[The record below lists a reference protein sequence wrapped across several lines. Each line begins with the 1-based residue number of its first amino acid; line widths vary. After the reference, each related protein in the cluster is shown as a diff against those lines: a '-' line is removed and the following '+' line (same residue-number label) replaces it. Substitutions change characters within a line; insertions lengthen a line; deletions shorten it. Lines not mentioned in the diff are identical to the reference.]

1 MKVEAA
7 VIGAFGQ
14 PFEVKPLDLATP
26 NDDEILVRLVAVG
39 ICHSDVACQHG
50 AFAPPLPIV
59 LGHEGAGIVE
69 QVGANITHVKRG
81 DHVVLSYASCG
92 GCARCELGQPQYC
105 SEFGVRN
112 FKGFRSNGEPSFR
125 QGEGDDAADVWGG
138 FFGQSSFATFALST
152 ARNTVKVARH
162 HYLEA
167 MGPLGCGLQTGAGT
181 VLNTLKPQPG
191 DSIVIFGVGTV
202 GMAAMMAAVASDC
215 GVVVAVDVHDG
226 RLALAR
232 ELGATHAI
240 RGDAPDLMQQ
250 LRAILPAGASF
261 TVDTSG
267 KAPSIRAAIDLLAQC
282 GTCAVLAVAPGTEV
296 TFMPSML
303 LAGRRVIGVTEGDA
317 DPQEFIPRMI
327 ALHEAGRF
335 PYDRLIKFYA
345 LAEINE
351 AIADM
356 RSGATIKPILRM
368 QH

>member
-7 VIGAFGQ
+7 VIDTFGQ
-14 PFEVKPLDLATP
+14 PFEVRSLELAAP
-26 NDDEILVRLVAVG
+26 SDDEVLVRLVAVG

-50 AFAPPLPIV
+50 AFAPPLPMV

-69 QVGANITHVKRG
+69 QVGANVSHVKRG

-92 GCARCELGQPQYC
+92 ACRRCDGGQPQYC
-105 SEFGVRN
+105 NEFGARN
-112 FKGFRSNGEPSFR
+112 FKGFRPNGEPSFT
-125 QGEGDDAADVWGG
+125 EGDHRVWGG
-138 FFGQSSFATFALST
+138 FFGQSSFATFALAT

-181 VLNTLKPQPG
+181 VLNSLKPLRG
-191 DSIVIFGVGTV
+191 DSLIVFGVGTV

-215 GVVVAVDVHDG
+215 GTVVAVDVHEG

-232 ELGATHAI
+232 GLGATHGV
-240 RGDAPDLMQQ
+240 RGDAPDMMQQ
-250 LRAILPAGASF
+250 LRAILPSGADF

-267 KAPSIRAAIDLLAQC
+267 KAPSIRAAIDMLAPC

-335 PYDRLIKFYA
+335 PYDRLVKFYA
-345 LAEINE
+345 LEEINE

>member
-7 VIGAFGQ
+7 VISAFGQ
-14 PFEVKPLDLATP
+14 PFEVRSLELAAP
-26 NDDEILVRLVAVG
+26 SEDEVLVRLVAVG
-39 ICHSDVACQHG
+39 ICHSDIACQHG

-69 QVGANITHVKRG
+69 QVGANVSHVKRG

-92 GCARCELGQPQYC
+92 ACPRCDIGQPQYC
-105 SEFGVRN
+105 GEFGVRN
-112 FKGFRSNGEPSFR
+112 FKGFRPNGGPAFKD
-125 QGEGDDAADVWGG
+125 GDRDVWGG

-181 VLNTLKPQPG
+181 VLNTLKPQAG
-191 DSIVIFGVGTV
+191 DSLIVFGVGTV
-202 GMAAMMAAVASDC
+202 GMAALMAGAASDC
-215 GVVVAVDVHDG
+215 ATIVAVDVHDG
-226 RLALAR
+226 RLELAR
-232 ELGATHAI
+232 ELGATHAV
-240 RGDAPDLMQQ
+240 RGDAADMMQQ

-267 KAPSIRAAIDLLAQC
+267 KPPSIRAAIDMLAQC
-282 GTCAVLAVAPGTEV
+282 GTCAVLAVAPGAEV
-296 TFMPSML
+296 TFMPSLL
-303 LAGRRVIGVTEGDA
+303 LAGRKVIGVTEGDA

-335 PYDRLIKFYA
+335 PYDRLVKFYA
-345 LAEINE
+345 LDEINE

>member
-7 VIGAFGQ
+7 VISSFGQ
-14 PFEVKPLDLATP
+14 PFEVKPLELAAP
-26 NDDEILVRLVAVG
+26 SDDEVLVRLVAVG
-39 ICHSDVACQHG
+39 ICHSDIACQHG

-69 QVGANITHVKRG
+69 QVGANVSHVKRG

-92 GCARCELGQPQYC
+92 ACPRCDLGQPQYC

-112 FKGFRSNGEPSFR
+112 FKGFRPNGEASFKA
-125 QGEGDDAADVWGG
+125 GDADVWGG

-152 ARNTVKVARH
+152 VRNTVKVARH

-191 DSIVIFGVGTV
+191 DSLVVFGVGTV
-202 GMAAMMAAVASDC
+202 GMAAMMAGVASDC
-215 GVVVAVDVHDG
+215 GTVVAVDVHDG

-232 ELGATHAI
+232 ELGATHTV
-240 RGDAPDLMQQ
+240 RGDAPDMVQQ

-267 KAPSIRAAIDLLAQC
+267 KPPSIKAAIDMLAQC
-282 GTCAVLAVAPGTEV
+282 GTCAVLAVAPGAEV

-303 LAGRRVIGVTEGDA
+303 LAGRRIIGVTEGDA

-335 PYDRLIKFYA
+335 PYDRLIKFYT
-345 LAEINE
+345 LGEINE

>member
-7 VIGAFGQ
+7 VISAFGQ
-14 PFEVKPLDLATP
+14 PFEVKPLELAAP
-26 NDDEILVRLVAVG
+26 GDDEVLVRLVAVG
-39 ICHSDVACQHG
+39 ICHSDIACQHG

-69 QVGANITHVKRG
+69 QVGANVSHVKRG

-92 GCARCELGQPQYC
+92 TCARCNVGQPQYC

-112 FKGFRSNGEPSFR
+112 FKGFRPNGGPTFKD
-125 QGEGDDAADVWGG
+125 GDGDVWGG

-181 VLNTLKPQPG
+181 VLNTLKPQAG
-191 DSIVIFGVGTV
+191 DSLVVFGVGTV
-202 GMAAMMAAVASDC
+202 GMAAMMAGVASDC
-215 GVVVAVDVHDG
+215 GTVIAVDVHDG

-232 ELGATHAI
+232 ELGASHSV
-240 RGDAPDLMQQ
+240 RGDAPDMMQQ
-250 LRAILPAGASF
+250 LRALLPSGASF

-267 KAPSIRAAIDLLAQC
+267 KAASIRAAIDLLAQC

-303 LAGRRVIGVTEGDA
+303 LAGRKIIGVTEGDA

-335 PYDRLIKFYA
+335 PYDRLVKFYT
-345 LAEINE
+345 LDQINE

-368 QH
+368 AH